1 MMMVQ
6 MLLIINDG
14 SNPYDADRS
23 PNWLSQMFEYGFIKL
38 MNMHAMMIPLWNPD
52 DSHPSDTY
60 DTDYWLATSSLL
72 SPIDDISNE

>member
-1 MMMVQ
+1 MQEVFSPQ
-6 MLLIINDG
+6 EKFQSLSRFNIVDSVINMLHI
-14 SNPYDADRS
+14 
-23 PNWLSQMFEYGFIKL
+23 